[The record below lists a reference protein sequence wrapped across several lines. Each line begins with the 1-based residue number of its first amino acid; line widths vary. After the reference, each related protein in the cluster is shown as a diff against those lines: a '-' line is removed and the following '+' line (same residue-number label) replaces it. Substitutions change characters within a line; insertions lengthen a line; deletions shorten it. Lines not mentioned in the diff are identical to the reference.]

1 MKRVATAAVLLAAI
15 LSLSACFG
23 GGGDSKESKKG
34 SAENPV
40 KITAWVGWSA
50 STHELKAFKR
60 LVAEYDARHP
70 EVKVKVVGDIVD
82 NKILAAIRSGN
93 VPDVVSTFTSSNT
106 GSFCP
111 TGAWIDL
118 KPYLERDNIDMAS
131 FTKTPL
137 YYTQYKGTR
146 CALPL
151 LADTFGLYYNKDLFA
166 KAGLTRPPR
175 TMSELTAYAKR
186 LTQRNPDGSLEVVGF
201 DPASGF
207 YDGAPNKV
215 LRFASL
221 FGGKYM
227 DAKGNSVL
235 STDPAWAKELTWQK
249 GLVDWYGYDKLVR
262 FQAGLG
268 DEFSASNAFEQGKL
282 AMNEDGEWRVAF
294 IANEHPELNYGTA
307 PMPVDDAHPE
317 LYGSGH
323 VNGTIVGIPK
333 GVKHPDEAWAL
344 VKYLTTNDHFLAQF
358 SNAIRNVP
366 TTHSSL
372 ASPEIKPDPHFAPFL
387 KIIADPHSNTA
398 PITEAGAAYQTL
410 IQNFALKW
418 QAGHVSD
425 LQAGLRNLDDQIDAQ
440 LEQAKRG
447 GAP

>member
-1 MKRVATAAVLLAAI
+1 MKRLATAFVLLVATLALAAGC
-15 LSLSACFG
+15 S
-23 GGGDSKESKKG
+23 GDSNDSKKKT
-34 SAENPV
+34 SAPV
-40 KITAWVGWSA
+40 TLTAWVGWSA
-50 STHELKAFKR
+50 STHELKEFKR
-60 LVAEYDARHP
+60 LVAEYDAKHP

-82 NKILAAIRSGN
+82 AKIIAAIRSGK
-93 VPDVVSTFTSSNT
+93 VPDVVSTFTSSNVGT
-106 GSFCP
+106 FCP

-118 KPYLERDNIDMAS
+118 KPHLEKDNIDMAS

-151 LADTFGLYYNKDLFA
+151 LADTFGLYYNKDLFK
-166 KAGLTRPPR
+166 KAGITEPPK
-175 TMSELTAYAKR
+175 TMSELTADAKK
-186 LTQRNPDGSLEVVGF
+186 LTQLNSDGSLKVVGF

-215 LRFASL
+215 LRFGSL
-221 FGGKYM
+221 FGGKYT
-227 DAKGNSVL
+227 DGQGHSIL
-235 STDPAWAKELTWQK
+235 SKDPAWAKELTWQK
-249 GLVDWYGYDKLVR
+249 NLVDWYGYDKLVR

-268 DEFSASNAFEQGKL
+268 DEFSASNAFERGKL

-294 IANEHPELNYGTA
+294 IKNEHPELNYGTA

-323 VNGTIVGIPK
+323 VNGTIIGIPK
-333 GVKHPDEAWAL
+333 GVKHEDEAWEL
-344 VKYLTTNDHFLAQF
+344 VKYLTTDTHFLAEF

-366 TTHSSL
+366 TTLESAKSS
-372 ASPEIKPDPHFAPFL
+372 EIDPDPHFAPFL
-387 KIIADPHSNTA
+387 KIISNPKSTTA
-398 PITEAGAAYQTL
+398 PITEAGAAYQDL
-410 IQNFALKW
+410 IQAFALKW

-425 LQAGLRNLDDQIDAQ
+425 LQAGLANLDKQIDAQ
-440 LEQAKRG
+440 LEQAKQG